1 LCYPTSENPDV
12 GHPLFVLERVLGT
25 RVTGH
30 NEKNIPAG
38 QSPSYPMS
46 ENPDMGH
53 PFFVLERVLGTRATY
68 QLASSLRC
76 ITKTH
81 QSVRR
86 VCALAAAQI
95 RAYVPDA
102 TDVTCCVRTNDVDV
116 EVNLSSFDGSY
127 YGLGGAE

>member
-1 LCYPTSENPDV
+1 MKFAQSHV
-12 GHPLFVLERVLGT
+12 RKSGRGAPLFVLERVLGT
-25 RVTGH
+25 RATGH

-86 VCALAAAQI
+86 VCALAAALTYLMQQML
-95 RAYVPDA
+95 RAA
-102 TDVTCCVRTNDVDV
+102 CARTTSM
-116 EVNLSSFDGSY
+116 LKST
-127 YGLGGAE
+127 